1 MTRVILIATVLA
13 SACTV
18 EPPAPALGVANA
30 YLEYWTDASLA
41 KAAVFALIVV
51 FLQFRPQGLVV
62 TRRRGLA

>member
-1 MTRVILIATVLA
+1 MIVGGLGQLRGAIVAAI
-13 SACTV
+13 
-18 EPPAPALGVANA
+18 ALGLANA